1 MRKIVAGLV
10 VAVCLSNYGVYGYAQ
25 ETEAPAGTEAAS
37 SGPVDVLPECL
48 RQTDEA
54 GEPLSDES
62 GNPLYAETMPVLDEN
77 GEPILGD
84 DGEPQTT
91 ACRKPLPECPVLLD
105 EDGKPLTDEDGTPRY
120 ADSIP
125 LLDEAGE
132 PLMDD
137 NGEPQ
142 TQACTVPESPVL
154 EEPEEAEEANARPV
168 RTGLFAPLQRLID
181 AGGPIITILI
191 FMGLLTVAV
200 SIVKLAQFIWLG
212 VGFSGFV
219 ADIVED
225 LKAGR
230 EMQALKALDEKRNP
244 VARVMGAAVRGK
256 MNPRMSDG
264 LVREEVTRV
273 AQAQLDGLERGLALL
288 SLIATIAPLLGLLG
302 TVLGMITAFQQM
314 EGVGDR
320 VEPAV
325 LAGGIWVALLT
336 TAAGLTIA
344 IPAAVF
350 FTWFQRSVD
359 VEGQRMENAATEV
372 FTAPLYDALPVAESE
387 TA

>member
-1 MRKIVAGLV
+1 MRKIIAGLLV
-10 VAVCLSNYGVYGYAQ
+10 TVCLSNYGVYGYAQ
-25 ETEAPAGTEAAS
+25 ETPAPTEEAGTEA
-37 SGPVDVLPECL
+37 VEVLPECP
-48 RQTDEA
+48 RQLDEA
-54 GEPLSDES
+54 GEPLSDEN
-62 GNPLYAETMPVLDEN
+62 GDPLYAETVPVLDEN
-77 GEPILGD
+77 GEPVLGE
-84 DGEPQTT
+84 DGEAETT

-105 EDGKPLTDEDGTPRY
+105 ENGEPMTDEDGTPLY
-120 ADSIP
+120 AEGIP

-132 PLMDD
+132 PVVDE

-142 TQACTVPESPVL
+142 TEACTVPKSL
-154 EEPEEAEEANARPV
+154 AMEEPGDSVEEADDEPV
-168 RTGLFAPLQRLID
+168 RTGMFAPLQRLID

-191 FMGLLTVAV
+191 FLGLVTVAV
-200 SIVKLAQFIWLG
+200 SLVKLAQFIWLG

-219 ADIVED
+219 ADIVDD

-230 EMQALKALDEKRNP
+230 NAQALKALDEKRNP
-244 VARVMGAAVRGK
+244 VARVMGASVRGK
-256 MNPRMSDG
+256 MNPKMSDE

-302 TVLGMITAFQQM
+302 TVLGMIEAFQQM

-325 LAGGIWVALLT
+325 LAGGIWEALLT

-359 VEGQRMENAATEV
+359 VEGQRMENAATQV
-372 FTAPLYDALPVAESE
+372 FTAPLYDALPPADTE